1 VLTARPI
8 ERIVVS
14 PAPMMDDFLPP
25 RCDLGTVGA
34 DARVFVCTCI
44 KCFKSVDARCELCS
58 GDAYRKQVDCGGRAQ
73 EWIWGQGAGVNMGA
87 ARRCEYGGGAQVW
100 VWVSGRR
107 TGADMGAARRCE
119 YGAARRC
126 GCGCEGGAQ
135 MWVCCRAES

>member
-1 VLTARPI
+1 
-8 ERIVVS
+8 
-14 PAPMMDDFLPP
+14 M
-25 RCDLGTVGA
+25 
-34 DARVFVCTCI
+34 
-44 KCFKSVDARCELCS
+44 
-58 GDAYRKQVDCGGRAQ
+58 AQ

-135 MWVCCRAES
+135 MCGCAVAPRVEGLIFVKQTLGKDARIVRVRVFHIVSTASSSFKKKKRFEMPSKIFLTSVIYICLKLLTT